1 MIIPMSKLQFLFVL
15 LCLSLTISARAQD
28 PYPLHKDVATLDG
41 IIKAYYEVVSGP
53 AGPKQTERDKSL
65 HYPYANVMVTG
76 ITRTGSHFLRMMT
89 LKEFHENTPDDEFYE
104 NEIHRVTE
112 TFGNITHVWS
122 TYEFRDKLHGP
133 IKGRGI
139 NSIQLYNDG
148 ERWWILSWVYDT
160 ERSDNPID
168 PKYLPGSDKGE

>member
-1 MIIPMSKLQFLFVL
+1 MSKFGFLLSFLFV
-15 LCLSLTISARAQD
+15 SLTFNVQAQE
-28 PYPLHKDVATLDG
+28 PYPLYKDVATLDG

-76 ITRTGSHFLRMMT
+76 ITRTGDRFLRMMT
-89 LKEFHENTPDDEFYE
+89 LKEFHENTPDDEWYE

-122 TYEFRDKLHGP
+122 TYEFKNKPQGP
-133 IKGRGI
+133 IIGRGI

-148 ERWWILSWVYDT
+148 ERWWILSWLYDT

-168 PKYLPGSDKGE
+168 PKYLPSPDRGD

>member
-1 MIIPMSKLQFLFVL
+1 MNKFRFLPAI
-15 LCLSLTISARAQD
+15 LCVTVAFNALAQD
-28 PYPLHKDVATLDG
+28 PYPLHQDVATLDG

-76 ITRTGSHFLRMMT
+76 ITRTGDRFLRMMT
-89 LKEFHENTPDDEFYE
+89 LKEFHENTPEDEFYE
-104 NEIHRVTE
+104 QEIHRVTE

-122 TYEFRDKLHGP
+122 TYEFKNKPLGP
-133 IKGRGI
+133 ILGRGI
-139 NSIQLYNDG
+139 NSIQFYNDG

-160 ERSDNPID
+160 ERPDNPID
-168 PKYLPGSDKGE
+168 AKYLPGAERGE

>member
-1 MIIPMSKLQFLFVL
+1 MRRLQLLLIVPFL
-15 LCLSLTISARAQD
+15 ISSGLAIAQD
-28 PYPLHKDVATLDG
+28 PYPLRNDVATLDG

-76 ITRTGSHFLRMMT
+76 ITRTGQRFLRMMT

-104 NEIHRVTE
+104 SEIHRVTE

-122 TYEFRDKLHGP
+122 TYEFKDKLHGP

-168 PKYLPGSDKGE
+168 SKYLPQVDRGD